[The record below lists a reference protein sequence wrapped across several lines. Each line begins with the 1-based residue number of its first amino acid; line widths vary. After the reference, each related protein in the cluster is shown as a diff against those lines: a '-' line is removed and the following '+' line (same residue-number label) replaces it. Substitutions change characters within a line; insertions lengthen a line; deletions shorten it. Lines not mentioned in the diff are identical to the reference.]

1 MSEFTFVYDENE
13 KPFCALGSGHPISAG
28 FRKAIEKAVTPL
40 SLPRNHMLLEA
51 TKVAECVYFLEQG
64 FATTYTFV
72 KGIKQVEWFW
82 GPGQVL
88 MSARSFFEQRP
99 SQEFIQLRTKSE
111 LWCITHASVLELL
124 DKFPEARTIYRTIM
138 NQYYEFSRERI
149 RDLQSLKAMQR
160 YEKLVRT
167 FVGIEQYVTQE
178 EIASYLGI
186 APQSF
191 SRMKRQNRRR

>member
-1 MSEFTFVYDENE
+1 MSEFTFICDEDE
-13 KPFCALGSGHPISAG
+13 KPFCASGSGRPMSAG
-28 FRKAIEKAVTPL
+28 FRKAIGKAVTPL
-40 SLPRNHMLLEA
+40 SLPRNHMLVEA

-72 KGIKQVEWFW
+72 KGVKRVEGFW

-88 MSARSFFEQRP
+88 MSAQSFFEQRP

-111 LWCITHASVLELL
+111 LWCITHAGALELL
-124 DKFPEARTIYRTIM
+124 DKYPEAQMIYRMIM

-160 YEKLVRT
+160 YEKLIRT
-167 FVGIEQYVTQE
+167 FAGIEQYVTQE

-191 SRMKRQNRRR
+191 SRMKRQNRRH

>member
-1 MSEFTFVYDENE
+1 MSDFTLRYHEQE
-13 KPFCALGSGHPISAG
+13 KPFCAFGSVDPMSAE
-28 FRKAIEKAVTPL
+28 FRKAIERAVTPL

-72 KGIKQVEWFW
+72 KGVKCIEWFW

-99 SQEFIQLRTKSE
+99 SQEFIQLRTESE
-111 LWCITHASVLELL
+111 LLCITHAGVLDLF
-124 DKFPEARTIYRTIM
+124 DKYPEAHSVYRMIM

-149 RDLQSLKAMQR
+149 RDLQSLKAAQR
-160 YEKLVRT
+160 YEKLIRT
-167 FVGIEQYVTQE
+167 FAGIEQYVTQE